1 MIEPEPDLM
10 VCGEVQT
17 EREARAAIRA
27 LSPDVVIVDISLAQG
42 DGLELVRDV
51 HAQRPD
57 LPMLVLSMHDEL
69 IYAERLLAAGAS
81 GYIMK
86 HAASDQLLIALRQV
100 LSGDVYLSESLASNL
115 GRVGAEGSLQRPRG
129 GDPIERLSNRELQV
143 LSLIGRGQ
151 SSREAAES
159 LGLSVKT
166 VETHRQSLKR
176 KLNLAT
182 NAQLLQYAINWYAS
196 GRNRPSA
203 EPEGRRP
210 QPRLD
215 PSRMR
220 GADRRLLRERRL
232 RARAD
237 AVTRSLDRRAQWIRK
252 HVLPDLVD
260 LVLRFVNAAEI
271 QQRHRQPVAGRRIG
285 AVDAQRS
292 DGSHAPQPSCRP
304 PAAVRRPCPIH
315 ARGSSGQRL
324 SAASNDE
331 QRILRACVVL
341 ELDRRLKVALRA
353 HGSRKLAGTQH
364 DHRPAVGVAPGT
376 HEILCSQ

>member
-1 MIEPEPDLM
+1 MKLSSRVTTAAGAQRRVLIVDDHPIVRQGLRRMIEPEPDLV

-27 LSPDVVIVDISLAQG
+27 LSPDIVIVDISLAQG

-51 HAQRPD
+51 HAQQPE

-100 LSGDVYLSESLASNL
+100 LSGDVYLSESLATNL
-115 GRVGAEGSLQRPRG
+115 GRAGMPGTAASAGS
-129 GDPIERLSNRELQV
+129 GDPIDRLSNRELQV

-176 KLNLAT
+176 KLNLVT

-196 GRNRPSA
+196 RSKPS
-203 EPEGRRP
+203 
-210 QPRLD
+210 L
-215 PSRMR
+215 
-220 GADRRLLRERRL
+220 
-232 RARAD
+232 
-237 AVTRSLDRRAQWIRK
+237 
-252 HVLPDLVD
+252 
-260 LVLRFVNAAEI
+260 
-271 QQRHRQPVAGRRIG
+271 
-285 AVDAQRS
+285 
-292 DGSHAPQPSCRP
+292 
-304 PAAVRRPCPIH
+304 
-315 ARGSSGQRL
+315 
-324 SAASNDE
+324 
-331 QRILRACVVL
+331 
-341 ELDRRLKVALRA
+341 
-353 HGSRKLAGTQH
+353 
-364 DHRPAVGVAPGT
+364 
-376 HEILCSQ
+376 